1 MKIFHSQR
9 EVIIKGMPTTK
20 ERYELALPC
29 SVLKKGSTA
38 HFKEGFLEIKLRKNP
53 NSTLSEIDIS
63 HQ

>member
-38 HFKEGFLEIKLRKNP
+38 HFKEDILEIKLRKNP
-53 NSTLSEIDIS
+53 NPTLSEIDIS